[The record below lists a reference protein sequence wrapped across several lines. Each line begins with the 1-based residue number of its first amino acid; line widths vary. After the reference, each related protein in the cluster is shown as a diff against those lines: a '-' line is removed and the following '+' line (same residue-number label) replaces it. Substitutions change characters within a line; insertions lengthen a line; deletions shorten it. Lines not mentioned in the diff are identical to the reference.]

1 MNIREVSNFLK
12 GFELTRLNHGNNSI
26 SEVFNKDREEQM
38 LPLRNNKAN
47 IKRSME
53 LVNAEEIADC
63 NALRALSAG
72 SEATNLRDI
81 YLIYVK
87 KTFN

>member
-38 LPLRNNKAN
+38 LSLRNS
-47 IKRSME
+47 SME
-53 LVNAEEIADC
+53 LVNAEEIADY
-63 NALRALSAG
+63 NALRAPSAG